1 MDDAEET
8 VTLRRLSDTDLAA
21 GSWTESRLGDPDPGG
36 GPAVDAAVGLASL
49 SFITAAIRRRTRFW
63 CLAGVL
69 GLLLGAGLYVAHPPK
84 VVATTEMLLELGP
97 NEDLNTAIDTDAA
110 LATSLPVAEAALQ
123 KLGLNEST
131 SAFLSSY
138 TATGV
143 TNRVL
148 QIAVSASSPNEAV
161 RRANA
166 LAQAFLAFRAKQ
178 LLAYQNLTIGPL
190 EQDVNTN
197 KARVAALQTRVDA
210 LTGLTSRTPEQ
221 NQQLTSLTAQLNN
234 ARGTLSVL
242 VQSARSTQQTVT
254 AVTNTAVHGSHIINP
269 GSAVVKSRIKT
280 AIIYAFT
287 GMLGFLFISIG
298 IVAVSALLSDK
309 LRRRD
314 DVAQALGVPV
324 QLSTGRVRPRRARTL
339 AAASQPEIQRIAG
352 HLASLLPD
360 NAAESGRAPH
370 GRAGGGADRPA
381 GNPRAGPGDASGGQG
396 RAGRASHPGRPD
408 ARGTG
413 RPAAWGQG
421 PWTASGPRGRAAAD
435 RICGRTRHY
444 PAVRAAPAR
453 RGANGGRGAGGRG
466 ANGGRGTERRVG
478 VLRPAAEPGA
488 PGPDARRGP
497 SGELGASGGRAGNH
511 GPVDVDPGA
520 GGG

>member
-84 VVATTEMLLELGP
+84 VVATTDMLLELGP
-97 NEDLNTAIDTDAA
+97 NEDLNTAIQTDAA
-110 LATSLPVAEAALQ
+110 LATSRPVAGAALQ

-131 SAFLSSY
+131 DAFLHSY

-143 TNRVL
+143 TNRLL
-148 QIAVSASSPNEAV
+148 QIAVSASSPDEAV

-166 LAQAFLAFRAKQ
+166 LAQAFLTYRSKQ
-178 LLAYQNLTIGPL
+178 LLAYQDLTISPL
-190 EQDVNTN
+190 EQEVSTA
-197 KARVAALQTRVDA
+197 KARVAALQSRVDS
-210 LTGLTSRTPEQ
+210 LTGLTAPTSEQ
-221 NQQLTSLTAQLNN
+221 SQQLTDLTAQLNN
-234 ARGTLSVL
+234 ARATLSVL

-254 AVTNTAVHGSHIINP
+254 SATNTAVHGSHIINP

-287 GMLGFLFISIG
+287 GMLGFLFIGIG
-298 IVAVSALLSDK
+298 IVAVSALMSDK

-360 NAAESGRAPH
+360 NAAE
-370 GRAGGGADRPA
+370 PA
-381 GNPRAGPGDASGGQG
+381 EP
-396 RAGRASHPGRPD
+396 
-408 ARGTG
+408 TG
-413 RPAAWGQG
+413 H
-421 PWTASGPRGRAAAD
+421 RAAALAVVPTD
-435 RICGRTRHY
+435 RPEIIDSS
-444 PAVRAAPAR
+444 R
-453 RGANGGRGAGGRG
+453 R
-466 ANGGRGTERRVG
+466 
-478 VLRPAAEPGA
+478 
-488 PGPDARRGP
+488 P
-497 SGELGASGGRAGNH
+497 SRSSRSNT
-511 GPVDVDPGA
+511 
-520 GGG
+520 

>member
-69 GLLLGAGLYVAHPPK
+69 GLLLGAGLYVAHPPQ

-97 NEDLNTAIDTDAA
+97 NEDLNTAIQTDAA
-110 LATSLPVAEAALQ
+110 LATSRPVAEAALQ

-131 SAFLSSY
+131 DAFLHSY

-143 TNRVL
+143 TNRLL
-148 QIAVSASSPNEAV
+148 QIAVSASSPDEAV

-166 LAQAFLAFRAKQ
+166 LAQAFLAYRSKQ

-190 EQDVNTN
+190 EQDVYH
-197 KARVAALQTRVDA
+197 RQGPGGRAAIPGRR
-210 LTGLTSRTPEQ
+210 LTGLTAPTPEQ
-221 NQQLTSLTAQLNN
+221 SQQLTDLTAQLNN
-234 ARGTLSVL
+234 ARATLSVL

-254 AVTNTAVHGSHIINP
+254 SATNTAVRGSHIINP

-287 GMLGFLFISIG
+287 GMLGFLFIGIG
-298 IVAVSALLSDK
+298 IVAVSALMSDK

-324 QLSTGRVRPRRARTL
+324 RLSTGRVRPRRARTL

-360 NAAESGRAPH
+360 NAAEPAEPPGIA
-370 GRAGGGADRPA
+370 RP
-381 GNPRAGPGDASGGQG
+381 RW
-396 RAGRASHPGRPD
+396 RWCRP
-408 ARGTG
+408 TG
-413 RPAAWGQG
+413 RRSPRW
-421 PWTASGPRGRAAAD
+421 PW
-435 RICGRTRHY
+435 
-444 PAVRAAPAR
+444 
-453 RGANGGRGAGGRG
+453 
-466 ANGGRGTERRVG
+466 
-478 VLRPAAEPGA
+478 
-488 PGPDARRGP
+488 
-497 SGELGASGGRAGNH
+497 
-511 GPVDVDPGA
+511 
-520 GGG
+520 